1 MTKFKKP
8 ILFTLS
14 LLPIAIVGGLF
25 TQFFFLDTQS
35 EEVINQAVA
44 QVGSVNMLKLI
55 TVVQT
60 VLYATVCGFF
70 GYIIS
75 DKIGL
80 IKKTIAFNK
89 KGLLIAVIF
98 GVLLGIIL
106 GVDHFTSGA
115 LYPKIQSA
123 NIDSF
128 SLNGILASV
137 FYGGIIE
144 EVMLRLFFMA
154 LLALIIWKVFFK
166 KYSRE
171 EIPHKVLVIANV
183 VAALVFSLG
192 HIPATIG
199 IFGTLT
205 PFIVIRCFVLNGVA
219 GYLFGEAFR
228 KYGIGYAM
236 IAHALAHIVKFIIFA
251 IFI

>member
-8 ILFTLS
+8 LLFILS

-35 EEVINQAVA
+35 EEVINQAAA
-44 QVGSVNMLKLI
+44 QVGGVDMLTLI

-70 GYIIS
+70 GYIITE
-75 DKIGL
+75 KINL
-80 IKKTIAFNK
+80 NKPFTLKKNSIVTT
-89 KGLLIAVIF
+89 LIF
-98 GVLLGIIL
+98 GVFLGILL
-106 GVDHFTSGA
+106 GVDHFTGGA
-115 LYPKIQSA
+115 LYPEIQSA

-171 EIPHKVLVIANV
+171 EIPQKVLVIANV

>member
-1 MTKFKKP
+1 MKKIKKP

-25 TQFFFLDTQS
+25 TQFFMLETQS
-35 EEVINQAVA
+35 KEAINQAAA
-44 QVGSVNMLKLI
+44 QVGGVDMLTLI

-128 SLNGILASV
+128 SLNGILASI

-171 EIPHKVLVIANV
+171 EIPQKVLVIANV

>member
-8 ILFTLS
+8 LLFILS

-44 QVGSVNMLKLI
+44 QVGSVNMLTLI

-128 SLNGILASV
+128 SLNGILASI

-171 EIPHKVLVIANV
+171 EIPQKVLIIANV

>member
-8 ILFTLS
+8 LLFILS
-14 LLPIAIVGGLF
+14 LLPIAIVGVLF

-44 QVGSVNMLKLI
+44 QVGSVNMLTLI

-128 SLNGILASV
+128 SLNGILASI

-171 EIPHKVLVIANV
+171 EIPQKVLVIANV

>member
-1 MTKFKKP
+1 MKKIKKP

-25 TQFFFLDTQS
+25 TQFFMLETQS
-35 EEVINQAVA
+35 KETINQAAA
-44 QVGSVNMLKLI
+44 QVGGVDMLTLI

-128 SLNGILASV
+128 SLNGILASI

-171 EIPHKVLVIANV
+171 EIPQKVLVIANV

>member
-8 ILFTLS
+8 LLFILS
-14 LLPIAIVGGLF
+14 LLPIAIIGGLF

-44 QVGSVNMLKLI
+44 QVGSVNMLTLI

-171 EIPHKVLVIANV
+171 EIPQKVLVIANV